1 MRTKTFIFSVLFLF
15 LTGLPVL
22 AVFEEKNLNG
32 TLSSLRNELR
42 QEYNALGKDEYLLTE
57 RHTQQHFQMVSI
69 MKKCNELSLMLYSQK
84 QNSTFEMAYALKEV
98 TREYEDF
105 KRNRL
110 PYDEILSGLD
120 ADIQRY
126 SRLLESLR
134 RLPPALNVIDNLPDS
149 LRYHN
154 DSVRFDIPGLMEEV
168 APGAFVL
175 DNEGCADRDSCVLY
189 ATQIVKC
196 YSDMRNQILL
206 DSKYYDQTSLNL
218 KESYDYAQER
228 YQYLQKKVFAGGQQS
243 FFSILSNPLNA
254 LQGVWKDLGNKY
266 GFSRDEQGVVFRG
279 KKFLFFILVQSGLL
293 CLALLGAGQ
302 LRRLLRK
309 RFTDYGQDSPRKG
322 TRLCFTLFA
331 SSLLFAVLI
340 YLGRLVGSGY
350 FATASSQF
358 VIFAILNALILLSI
372 LVRVPS
378 DKVKNVLQLHLPMMT
393 ASFIVIFF
401 RVLFVPNSVMNL
413 AFAPLL
419 LVLLIFQLRSCLK
432 YQGSVQVADNVLCW
446 ISLGVIS
453 VVMAMSLFGYGFI
466 GMVTLIWWYFQMSLI
481 ELLMALKKMLLIYKK
496 ERMNPK
502 IETWRQSC
510 KYPSISHTKGATFHL
525 SWFYDLAQMTLIPL
539 SAVIS
544 VPLCIRLA
552 LGIFDFSELCS
563 TYFNAVFFD
572 VSNASGEPIFSLT
585 VYKIVATLG
594 MFYIFRY
601 LSHAAHALYQ
611 NFRYVS
617 YMRAHNRN
625 YVHNNE
631 INFSLANSLI
641 SIFVWFFYVV
651 IVINLLKIPTG
662 AVTIIA
668 GGLSAGLGLAMKD
681 IINNFICGIQLMSG
695 RLRVGDWVESDGIRG
710 RVSAINY
717 QSTQIDTLDGAVMSF
732 LNASLFNKSFKNL
745 TMNNSYEFVKIV
757 VGVKYGSDIAQ
768 VRSILREAASKA
780 CGKDEFG
787 RDIVDPDRGVDIVFE
802 EFSAS
807 SVDVALKQFVL
818 VSQKAAYTAQVKELV
833 YNALNDNHIEI
844 PFPQR
849 DIHIR
854 ND

>member
-1 MRTKTFIFSVLFLF
+1 M
-15 LTGLPVL
+15 PVL

-243 FFSILSNPLNA
+243 FFTILSNPLNA
-254 LQGVWKDLGNKY
+254 LRGVWKDLGNKY

-309 RFTDYGQDSPRKG
+309 RFPDYGQDSPRKG

-378 DKVKNVLQLHLPMMT
+378 DKVKNVLQLHMPMMT

-401 RVLFVPNSVMNL
+401 RVLFVPNTWHSRR
-413 AFAPLL
+413 F
-419 LVLLIFQLRSCLK
+419 
-432 YQGSVQVADNVLCW
+432 CW
-446 ISLGVIS
+446 
-453 VVMAMSLFGYGFI
+453 
-466 GMVTLIWWYFQMSLI
+466 
-481 ELLMALKKMLLIYKK
+481 
-496 ERMNPK
+496 
-502 IETWRQSC
+502 C
-510 KYPSISHTKGATFHL
+510 
-525 SWFYDLAQMTLIPL
+525 
-539 SAVIS
+539 
-544 VPLCIRLA
+544 C
-552 LGIFDFSELCS
+552 
-563 TYFNAVFFD
+563 
-572 VSNASGEPIFSLT
+572 
-585 VYKIVATLG
+585 
-594 MFYIFRY
+594 
-601 LSHAAHALYQ
+601 
-611 NFRYVS
+611 
-617 YMRAHNRN
+617 
-625 YVHNNE
+625 
-631 INFSLANSLI
+631 
-641 SIFVWFFYVV
+641 
-651 IVINLLKIPTG
+651 
-662 AVTIIA
+662 
-668 GGLSAGLGLAMKD
+668 
-681 IINNFICGIQLMSG
+681 
-695 RLRVGDWVESDGIRG
+695 
-710 RVSAINY
+710 
-717 QSTQIDTLDGAVMSF
+717 
-732 LNASLFNKSFKNL
+732 
-745 TMNNSYEFVKIV
+745 
-757 VGVKYGSDIAQ
+757 
-768 VRSILREAASKA
+768 
-780 CGKDEFG
+780 
-787 RDIVDPDRGVDIVFE
+787 
-802 EFSAS
+802 
-807 SVDVALKQFVL
+807 
-818 VSQKAAYTAQVKELV
+818 
-833 YNALNDNHIEI
+833 
-844 PFPQR
+844 
-849 DIHIR
+849 
-854 ND
+854 